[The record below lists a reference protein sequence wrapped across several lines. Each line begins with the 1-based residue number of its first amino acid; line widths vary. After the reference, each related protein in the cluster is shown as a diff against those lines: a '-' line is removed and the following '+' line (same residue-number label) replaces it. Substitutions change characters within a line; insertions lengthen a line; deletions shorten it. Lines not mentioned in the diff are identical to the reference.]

1 VENHQCAVG
10 VQDLPAMNV
19 LFLGN
24 GGFIGNGIP
33 YNAFVIDG
41 TFLVES
47 PPDIM
52 GTLRAQG
59 VDYRGIRRI
68 YLSHF
73 HGDHCFG
80 MPFLTLNL
88 MNQQMETGRAEEPI
102 DIISPRGAREH
113 LVQLQITA
121 VSADNPSVKWID
133 TGYRFTGVDDSSRVD
148 LGGGRTMVF
157 HRMSHSKETY
167 GFTIMEGGACALT
180 YLADTLWDDSFIP
193 VLSRKPRCV
202 IADLNSVPGDK
213 IMMHM
218 SEKDILEKAMPLTG
232 DATKYIGT
240 HLRADR
246 VSHHKNLIYATPGL
260 RVEV

>member
-1 VENHQCAVG
+1 MKIH
-10 VQDLPAMNV
+10 
-19 LFLGN
+19 FLGN

-33 YNAFVIDG
+33 YNAFVIDD

-73 HGDHCFG
+73 HGDHYFG

-88 MNQQMETGRAEEPI
+88 VNRQMETGRKGDPI
-102 DIISPRGAREH
+102 EIISPRGAREH
-113 LVQLQITA
+113 LVRLQITA
-121 VSADNPSVKWID
+121 VSADNPSVAWID
-133 TGYRFTGVDDSSRVD
+133 TGYRFTEVDDSSRVD
-148 LGGGRTMVF
+148 LDSRRTMVF

-167 GFTIMEGGACALT
+167 GFTVMEGGACALT
-180 YLADTLWDDSFIP
+180 YLADTVWDDSFVPI
-193 VLSRKPRCV
+193 LSHRPRCV

-213 IMMHM
+213 IKMHM
-218 SEKDILEKAMPLTG
+218 SEQDILEKAMPLTG
-232 DATKYIGT
+232 DKTKYIGT

-246 VSHHKNLIYATPGL
+246 VSTHKNLAYAVPGL